1 MFFRHGAVTPHP
13 ERYLIRSETSIPR
26 FLEDGLYFRH
36 LSRFVDFFPRE
47 QISIILY
54 DDIKSRP
61 DEVIGQVCD
70 HIGAPRTPSLKVGGP
85 VKFKEAPMLPLALRR
100 LPRPELGKASCRG
113 RGCQ

>member
-1 MFFRHGAVTPHP
+1 MFCRRGAVTPHP

-47 QISIILY
+47 QISIIPY

-70 HIGAPRTPSLKVGGP
+70 HIGTPRTPSLTVGGP
-85 VKFKEAPMLPLALRR
+85 VKFKAAPTPPLAPRR
-100 LPRPELGKASCRG
+100 LLRPVTNLTEPSRHTT
-113 RGCQ
+113 

>member
-1 MFFRHGAVTPHP
+1 MFFRRGAVTPHP

-54 DDIKSRP
+54 DDIKSPP
-61 DEVIGQVCD
+61 DEVIAQVRSEE
-70 HIGAPRTPSLKVGGP
+70 HTSELQSLMGTPYTVFCLK
-85 VKFKEAPMLPLALRR
+85 KTLTHKILTT
-100 LPRPELGKASCRG
+100 
-113 RGCQ
+113 